1 MQATLKIVLCGT
13 LEDVRKRMTLDYGR
27 ISKIYPQAN
36 LTRHNHT
43 IEINSTWTNMYIS
56 VRQLKNIDGL
66 QPRYMEADVSAFLVA
81 TPKQMK
87 LATEWYRSV
96 SVINYAKAD

>member
-1 MQATLKIVLCGT
+1 MQTTLKIVLCGT
-13 LEDVRKRMTLDYGR
+13 LEDVRKRRALDYER

-36 LTRHNHT
+36 LARHDHT
-43 IEINSTWTNMYIS
+43 IEINSTWTNKYIS

-66 QPRYMEADVSAFLVA
+66 KPRYMEADVSAFLVA

-87 LATEWYRSV
+87 IATEWYQSV
-96 SVINYAKAD
+96 AVINYAKDD

>member
-1 MQATLKIVLCGT
+1 MQTTLKIVLCGT
-13 LEDVRKRMTLDYGR
+13 LEDVKKRMELDYER
-27 ISKIYPQAN
+27 ISRIYPQVNITKHDHA
-36 LTRHNHT
+36 
-43 IEINSTWTNMYIS
+43 IEVNGVWINKYIS
-56 VRQLKNIDGL
+56 VRRLKNIDGL
-66 QPRYMEADVSAFLVA
+66 KPRYMEADVSAFLVA